1 MAQVHVSTRP
11 SLTWPKNTIFKRG
24 FYVNI
29 ALVLVPCIIQRQVL
43 LTGRGQTRACEDA
56 HTSRCRAYI
65 YIYHI
70 LELVVWRDRVRWFHI
85 LHCMIK
91 YGVRRHT
98 PDPDPLLVIDR
109 YQVGRAYTTRSG
121 EKGFK
126 HDVFFYP
133 VKVEQFETVFVDIIK
148 YALTAIRMR

>member
-1 MAQVHVSTRP
+1 
-11 SLTWPKNTIFKRG
+11 
-24 FYVNI
+24 
-29 ALVLVPCIIQRQVL
+29 
-43 LTGRGQTRACEDA
+43 
-56 HTSRCRAYI
+56 
-65 YIYHI
+65 
-70 LELVVWRDRVRWFHI
+70 
-85 LHCMIK
+85 MIK